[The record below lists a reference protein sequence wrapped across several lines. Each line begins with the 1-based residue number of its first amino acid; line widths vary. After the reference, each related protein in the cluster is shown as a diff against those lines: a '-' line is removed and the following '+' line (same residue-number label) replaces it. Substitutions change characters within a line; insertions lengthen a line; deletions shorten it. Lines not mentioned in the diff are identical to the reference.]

1 MTPSVSPG
9 DTVDGDG
16 TSTAVVRNEGD
27 ITILPPGEDVLPQFA
42 LKFTGRLDFA
52 ESFAALADIY
62 YSRDPNQTRLVREGP
77 DDLLMREFGEF
88 NQLGFNFT
96 LQAKF

>member
-1 MTPSVSPG
+1 M
-9 DTVDGDG
+9 
-16 TSTAVVRNEGD
+16 NC
-27 ITILPPGEDVLPQFA
+27 LPPGEDVLTHYA
-42 LKFTGRLDFA
+42 RKLTGRLDVA

-77 DDLLMREFGEF
+77 DDLLTREFGEF